1 MGGKMKA
8 RNTLTLILTM
18 IFSMTSFLSDL
29 PAQEASDGRAKAT
42 VQKDTIE
49 KETPSLSLSLK
60 QIMEQ
65 AEKNIQK
72 VNDEL
77 TARRKEQE
85 AKENFD
91 EGTRLY
97 QAGDME
103 GAKKSWQKALD
114 ISKDPSMRAHIK
126 KIEKEAAQEK
136 RRRETLEKEKAKAEK
151 ARQREIARQ
160 ERDQQRKLAKEKLER
175 EKAARAAQ
183 REAELAQKQKEKE
196 LAQAKREQE
205 KAARAAQRKAELAQK
220 QKEKELAQAKR
231 EQEKAARAAQR
242 EAELAQ
248 KQKEKELAQAK
259 REQEKAAAPA
269 PILKPSATK
278 PADQD
283 VSAVYNEALKMYQDK
298 DYAGALEKFK
308 QVKEKTPSYSRVNFY
323 INSCEYILK
332 NQPE

>member
-18 IFSMTSFLSDL
+18 VFSITSFLSDS

-85 AKENFD
+85 AKESFD

-97 QAGDME
+97 QAGDIE

-126 KIEKEAAQEK
+126 KVEKEAAQEK

-160 ERDQQRKLAKEKLER
+160 ERDQQRKLA
-175 EKAARAAQ
+175 
-183 REAELAQKQKEKE
+183 
-196 LAQAKREQE
+196 QAKREQE
-205 KAARAAQRKAELAQK
+205 KAARAAQRK
-220 QKEKELAQAKR
+220 
-231 EQEKAARAAQR
+231 
-242 EAELAQ
+242 AELAQ

>member
-18 IFSMTSFLSDL
+18 VFSITSFLSDS

-85 AKENFD
+85 AKESFD

-97 QAGDME
+97 QAGDIE

-126 KIEKEAAQEK
+126 KVEKEAAQEK

-175 EKAARAAQ
+175 
-183 REAELAQKQKEKE
+183 
-196 LAQAKREQE
+196 E